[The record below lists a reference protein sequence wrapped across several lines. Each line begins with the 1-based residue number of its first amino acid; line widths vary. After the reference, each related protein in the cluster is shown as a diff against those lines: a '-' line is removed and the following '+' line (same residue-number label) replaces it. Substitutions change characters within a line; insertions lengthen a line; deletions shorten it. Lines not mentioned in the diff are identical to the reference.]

1 MVSDVLGYP
10 RHPAFS
16 RVLPFAVFIAFIA
29 ASGLLERLATAI
41 GMDARWWYAIR
52 TLIVAGLLAWFWRGY
67 VELKSAA
74 GVRVLDWLLA
84 VALGV
89 VVFVL
94 WINLDFKPL
103 AFGGSSGFDPRG
115 EAGAIDWLFVVPRL
129 AGAAL
134 LVPVMEELFWRS
146 FAMRWIQDHDFLKVP
161 PARVGLKALGIS
173 AVLFA
178 LEHHLWFAGLLAGLA
193 YGWLYIRTGNLWV
206 PILSHAVTN
215 CLLGAWILYTQSW
228 EFW

>member
-1 MVSDVLGYP
+1 MVSEMPGP
-10 RHPAFS
+10 TRHPVLI

-29 ASGLLERLATAI
+29 LASPLERLAGAI
-41 GMDARWWYAIR
+41 GMDARWWYAVRI
-52 TLIVAGLLAWFWRGY
+52 LLVAGLLVWFWRGY
-67 VELKSAA
+67 EELRSIVE
-74 GVRVLDWLLA
+74 VRALDW
-84 VALGV
+84 VISIVVGV

-103 AFGGSSGFDPRG
+103 AFGGSSGFDPRNEG
-115 EAGAIDWLFVVPRL
+115 GAIDWRLALPRL
-129 AGAAL
+129 LGAAL

-146 FAMRWIQDHDFLKVP
+146 FVMRWIQDHDFLKVP
-161 PARVGLKALGIS
+161 PGRVGLKALGIS
-173 AVLFA
+173 AVVFA

-215 CLLGAWILYTQSW
+215 GLLGAWVLYTRSW